1 MLKSA
6 LAGALALA
14 TIGMSPSFAQ
24 DYQLQSYPQE
34 RGAGA
39 SGEVD
44 SKISQFKQALH
55 LTSDQQRHW
64 PRVEAVLRDV
74 VARAQVQEASADTG
88 YVRRVAGRVGSAVLT
103 ANAVRRLVAAASP
116 LVKSL
121 DSDQKQVA
129 IALARDMGFGAVAA
143 QFE

>member
-14 TIGMSPSFAQ
+14 AISSSAAVAQ
-24 DYQLQSYPQE
+24 DYQLQSYTQE
-34 RGAGA
+34 RTD
-39 SGEVD
+39 SGNGSMVS
-44 SKISQFKQALH
+44 SKIAQFKSALN
-55 LTSDQQRHW
+55 LNSDQQRHW

-74 VARAQVQEASADTG
+74 VARAHQQEASADG
-88 YVRRVAGRVGSAVLT
+88 YIQRVSNRVGSAMIT

-116 LVKSL
+116 LVKTL
-121 DSDQKQVA
+121 DPGQKQVA
-129 IALARDMGFGAVAA
+129 MAMARDMGFGAVAA